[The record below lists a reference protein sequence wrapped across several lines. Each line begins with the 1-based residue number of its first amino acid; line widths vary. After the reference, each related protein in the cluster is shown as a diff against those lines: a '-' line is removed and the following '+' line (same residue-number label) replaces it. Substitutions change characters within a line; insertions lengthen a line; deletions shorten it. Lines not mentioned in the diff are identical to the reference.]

1 MSLCFLW
8 FIGCYY
14 PLPMGMMYP
23 PQMVGQPQLHPYPQ
37 RDATMMQATAS
48 HYGARPH
55 ERDTPPPAKR
65 QKIWWDSDE
74 EEEEEE
80 ERGFDPD
87 TYYDKARN
95 DHTTPEVAAFA
106 KKVFRKCLS
115 QEKRKELSKLYPR
128 PSIEATQVPK
138 ADQLIVDFMAKDFP
152 KKQDE

>member
-1 MSLCFLW
+1 MK
-8 FIGCYY
+8 
-14 PLPMGMMYP
+14 
-23 PQMVGQPQLHPYPQ
+23 
-37 RDATMMQATAS
+37 QATAS
-48 HYGARPH
+48 YCGARPH

-95 DHTTPEVAAFA
+95 DHTTPEVDAFA

-115 QEKRKELSKLYPR
+115 QDKRKELSKLYPR

-138 ADQLIVDFMAKDFP
+138 ADQLIVDFMAKDFSKEAGRTTITYSSICSSGMCSHYQLAVKHGGAEFIWLSGGTYP
-152 KKQDE
+152 GR